1 MSVAS
6 IVRDWLLLVG
16 DQYGIREAHQD
27 RRRGDQGKHPR
38 PHFIF
43 RFSDSTGQQGTAQ
56 NLTTAS
62 GTHGA
67 IVEHYKQFTRTLE
80 IECWTPMRRDV
91 GSEIDGMRV
100 LEAVQI
106 SIEHPAV
113 QEVLQSEA
121 ANRITVS
128 DALLPMTNI
137 TEQDESFITRGYVL
151 TMTVRI
157 NTHFGLLR
165 TDHRVD
171 DYTLTGDLITD
182 EGDTIEVSVA
192 DETT

>member
-1 MSVAS
+1 MTVAS
-6 IVRDWLLLVG
+6 IIRDWLLLVG

-38 PHFIF
+38 PHFIY

-56 NLTTAS
+56 NLTSLS
-62 GTHGA
+62 GTHDA
-67 IVEHYKQFTRTLE
+67 DIEHYKQFTRTLE

-106 SIEHPAV
+106 SIENPAV
-113 QEVLQSEA
+113 QEILRSEA
-121 ANRITVS
+121 ANRISVS
-128 DALLPMTNI
+128 DDLLPVTNI

-151 TMTVRI
+151 TMTVHI
-157 NTHFGLLR
+157 NTHFKILR
-165 TDHRVD
+165 TNHLVD
-171 DYTLTGDLITD
+171 DVTISGEFLTGT
-182 EGDTIEVSVA
+182 
-192 DETT
+192 